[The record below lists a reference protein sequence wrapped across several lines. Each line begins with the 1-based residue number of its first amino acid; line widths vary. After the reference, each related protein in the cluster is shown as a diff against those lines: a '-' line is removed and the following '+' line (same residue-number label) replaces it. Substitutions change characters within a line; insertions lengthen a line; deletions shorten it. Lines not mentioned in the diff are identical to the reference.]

1 MEKENIPREKL
12 TNYEIARILGARAL
26 QIAMDAPYLTNITK
40 KTLEKINYN
49 PMEIAKIEFE
59 LGVLPITI
67 KQPMPQK
74 KSVKIKKTPDEVKAK
89 DKEIIA
95 AEVEEE
101 KDIEGAGEI
110 MELAN
115 PDDEETEERLEE
127 GRESSK
133 ELQ

>member
-26 QIAMDAPYLTNITK
+26 QIAMDAPYLTDITK
-40 KTLEKINYN
+40 ETLEKINYN